1 MDGSSLLQMNLR
13 SGRGSTSSGAANEGH
28 GDSARAFE
36 RDDEGAREVPPLV
49 PHPFPPPPPPP
60 PLSAAEVMV
69 ELLAARQE
77 SAAARQET
85 ARAMEIMAQAIAGLT
100 RGGPGGN
107 GGNGGG
113 ARRPEGQSS
122 YQDFLKTHPPT
133 FTPSDDPLEA
143 EHWLRTLEQK
153 FRLLGV
159 ANEQKVHF
167 ASQQLLGSA
176 GAWWETFLA
185 AELPD
190 HPAMW
195 QEFSTAF
202 REFFIPAGVIQQK
215 VAEFME
221 LR

>member
-1 MDGSSLLQMNLR
+1 MVGSSLLQMNLR

-85 ARAMEIMAQAIAGLT
+85 ARAMEIMAQAVAGLA

-122 YQDFLKTHPPT
+122 Y
-133 FTPSDDPLEA
+133 
-143 EHWLRTLEQK
+143 
-153 FRLLGV
+153 
-159 ANEQKVHF
+159 
-167 ASQQLLGSA
+167 
-176 GAWWETFLA
+176 
-185 AELPD
+185 
-190 HPAMW
+190 
-195 QEFSTAF
+195 
-202 REFFIPAGVIQQK
+202 
-215 VAEFME
+215 
-221 LR
+221 

>member
-1 MDGSSLLQMNLR
+1 MNLR

-28 GDSARAFE
+28 GDSAQAFE
-36 RDDEGAREVPPLV
+36 RGNEGAREVPPLV
-49 PHPFPPPPPPP
+49 PQPFPPPPP

-85 ARAMEIMAQAIAGLT
+85 ARAMEIMAQALAGLA

-159 ANEQKVHF
+159 ANEQKMHF
-167 ASQQLLGSA
+167 ASQLLLGSA
-176 GAWWETFLA
+176 GAWWETF
-185 AELPD
+185 
-190 HPAMW
+190 
-195 QEFSTAF
+195 
-202 REFFIPAGVIQQK
+202 
-215 VAEFME
+215 
-221 LR
+221 

>member
-85 ARAMEIMAQAIAGLT
+85 ARAMEIMAQALAGLA

-167 ASQQLLGSA
+167 ASQ
-176 GAWWETFLA
+176 
-185 AELPD
+185 
-190 HPAMW
+190 
-195 QEFSTAF
+195 
-202 REFFIPAGVIQQK
+202 
-215 VAEFME
+215 
-221 LR
+221 